1 VGENSFL
8 GLSDSEI
15 DFDTFERPVH
25 RFLIPAVTHLKD
37 EAASKGF
44 DLKIVSGFRSFERQ
58 LDIWN
63 GKALG
68 QRVLLDHDEKPLEV
82 QTLSSKDLIFAILRW
97 SALPGT
103 SRHHWGTE
111 IDVIDVSA
119 LDDSTDYQLT
129 LLETQEG
136 GVFSE
141 MHRWLD
147 EYIEDEHC
155 EFFRP
160 YDRDRGGVSPE
171 PWHLSHIATSKMF
184 QSRQSKLTLF
194 KTLQGCDLVLKD
206 EILEN
211 FDLIYERFVLNCGQV

>member
-1 VGENSFL
+1 MDENSFL

-25 RFLIPAVTHLKD
+25 RFLIPAVTRLKAD
-37 EAASKGF
+37 AASEGF
-44 DLKIVSGFRSFERQ
+44 DLEIVSGFRSFERQ

-68 QRVLLDHDEKPLEV
+68 KRLLLDHDEKPLEV

-111 IDVIDVSA
+111 IDVIDANA
-119 LDDSTDYQLT
+119 LDEPTNFQLT

-141 MHRWLD
+141 LHHWLD
-147 EYIEDEHC
+147 EYIEHEHC

-160 YDRDRGGVSPE
+160 YDIDRGGVSPE
-171 PWHLSHIATSKMF
+171 PWHLSHIETSKAF
-184 QSRQSKLTLF
+184 QCRQSKRILSE
-194 KTLQGCDLVLKD
+194 TLQGCDLALKD
-206 EILEN
+206 EVLEN
-211 FDLIYERFVLNCGQV
+211 LDLIYERFVVNCGQV